1 MKHKACVQGDLSQLH
16 DCDVKILSMGITI
29 YVVKAICH
37 TCQSIISRNESE
49 YFPRGMIL
57 DSRGQF
63 VTEQSMK
70 IRV

>member
-16 DCDVKILSMGITI
+16 DYDVKILSMGITI

-49 YFPRGMIL
+49 YFPRGM
-57 DSRGQF
+57 SRAVCHRAIYEDQG
-63 VTEQSMK
+63 VERM
-70 IRV
+70 